1 MGGDVRELLTSTVT
15 EEKSIPRKFLFFTV
29 GQDKSFQTRTTTKE
43 VLKKFQMDWE
53 KKDQMQEYFRYKA
66 VQSLSN
72 DALEKGDDAEL
83 QHAHHGI
90 SPITDAHSAWSCSQ
104 FAPVGLE
111 TVSSK
116 HKISNLDCPVGGLF
130 PSRSGDLQ
138 KDT

>member
-1 MGGDVRELLTSTVT
+1 MG
-15 EEKSIPRKFLFFTV
+15 FLFFTL
-29 GQDKSFQTRTTTKE
+29 GSDKNIKTTKKWE
-43 VLKKFQMDWE
+43 EIKKKFEMDWE

-116 HKISNLDCPVGGLF
+116 HKISNL
-130 PSRSGDLQ
+130 
-138 KDT
+138 